1 MPTYINAPITEAL
14 IDFQVELPIGT
25 TVTDLEAVFD
35 RIKEQYPTKKKRFF
49 FEGQLTIGEE
59 PEASAKQTDK
69 GFAFYST
76 DGLQIIQARLD
87 GFTFSRL
94 RPYGSWQELRTEAKM
109 LWTIYQEIAKPIK
122 VTRIA
127 VRFINQIDIPLPLDD
142 FKEYLLTVPEVS
154 PALPQSLS
162 NFLMRLEFPQ
172 PDLGGLLILTQ
183 IMVPPPQPGMASIV
197 LDLDVSMQGSN
208 MILDTEIWDL
218 LDKLR
223 DRKNKFF
230 EGCITDKTRALF
242 GPRG

>member
-94 RPYGSWQELRTEAKM
+94 RPYGSWQELRHLVHGVHDSGLFDVGVPSQRQIERRV
-109 LWTIYQEIAKPIK
+109 PGK
-122 VTRIA
+122 VHRHLRVDTRSDEQ
-127 VRFINQIDIPLPLDD
+127 RN
-142 FKEYLLTVPEVS
+142 EC
-154 PALPQSLS
+154 
-162 NFLMRLEFPQ
+162 
-172 PDLGGLLILTQ
+172 
-183 IMVPPPQPGMASIV
+183 VPPSVHVRV
-197 LDLDVSMQGSN
+197 LVLCVVIGQEGSFV
-208 MILDTEIWDL
+208 TVH
-218 LDKLR
+218 R
-223 DRKNKFF
+223 SRQFCAH
-230 EGCITDKTRALF
+230 GGTA
-242 GPRG
+242 